1 MDISISS
8 IKKLVGAII
17 FPSSGL
23 SALLI
28 NFPWLMDAMYSH
40 SFSSPLAVITMSL
53 HLTISSR
60 SFKGVKIAPFLVNS
74 SSIEFPANITFAP
87 LSKKRCALLVATS
100 PVPKIKTFLFST
112 SKKREVNPIL
122 SHHLFFLQL
131 IFTSNFH

>member
-1 MDISISS
+1 M
-8 IKKLVGAII
+8 
-17 FPSSGL
+17 FPFSGL
-23 SALLI
+23 SALFI

-60 SFKGVKIAPFLVNS
+60 SFKGVKIAPFSVNS
-74 SSIEFPANITFAP
+74 SSIEFPANITLAP

-100 PVPKIKTFLFST
+100 PVPKIKTFLFFT

-122 SHHLFFLQL
+122 SHHFLVIISFF
-131 IFTSNFH
+131 FFN